1 MSLFDLTWNSL
12 LPLAQVSLEESKPGL
27 LGYHLMAVG
36 IFSCVGILVL
46 LICLVLMEKLTTYSI
61 TNEIVEEHN
70 TALAIVVAA
79 VVIGVSLIIAAS
91 IIG

>member
-1 MSLFDLTWNSL
+1 MNFLNQAWHTL
-12 LPLAQVSLEESKPGL
+12 LPVAQLSIEENRSGL

-36 IFSCVGILVL
+36 LFSCVGILVL
-46 LICLVLMEKLTTYSI
+46 LVCLVLMEKVTPYSI

-70 TALAIVVAA
+70 TALAIVVSAI
-79 VVIGVSLIIAAS
+79 VLGVSLIIAAS